1 MFKIFFLKAHELVE
15 RVSAFFGN
23 VIFRTFLMFAVF
35 HCAPFFFQFE
45 VVCACRFSGELFKN
59 RSRTAL
65 KFDFSNSKSVSYFN
79 LRPSKNQFKQL
90 QPIILQAKEM
100 G

>member
-23 VIFRTFLMFAVF
+23 VIFRTFLMIAVF

-45 VVCACRFSGELFKN
+45 VHTDLVDN
-59 RSRTAL
+59 YL
-65 KFDFSNSKSVSYFN
+65 KTDEEQLSNLILVIQN
-79 LRPSKNQFKQL
+79 LYVTST
-90 QPIILQAKEM
+90 
-100 G
+100 